1 MTDEVTTP
9 ETAPE
14 TKPETTE
21 QSLLTENAPKAE
33 EAPKDGGAPKEESPK
48 EEAPAPL
55 TADAIKLPEGLEV
68 PDGVMDK
75 FVGLMNNSELSGA
88 ERAQALIDLQAEVA
102 KEASEKGSQLW
113 ATQQEQ
119 WVNEIKSDPTV
130 GQGNLQRTLDNA
142 GKVLDKYGTPELR
155 DLLATT
161 GAGNSIHVAR
171 FFNAIAK
178 EISEGAPV
186 QGQPAQAEQSLADRM
201 YPTMKR

>member
-1 MTDEVTTP
+1 MTDEVTTTP

-14 TKPETTE
+14 TKPAETTE
-21 QSLLTENAPKAE
+21 QSLLTENAS
-33 EAPKDGGAPKEESPK
+33 EAPKDENAPKEEPSK

-55 TADAIKLPEGLEV
+55 TADAITLPEGLEV

-88 ERAQALIDLQAEVA
+88 ERAQALINLQAEVA

-142 GKVLDKYGTPELR
+142 GKVLDKFGTPELR

>member
-14 TKPETTE
+14 TKQAETTE
-21 QSLLTENAPKAE
+21 QSPKEESLLTQDAPKE
-33 EAPKDGGAPKEESPK
+33 EGAPKEESPK

-55 TADAIKLPEGLEV
+55 TADAITLPEGLEV

-142 GKVLDKYGTPELR
+142 GKVLDKFGTPELR

-201 YPTMKR
+201 YPNMKR